1 MCSDEIF
8 IVRLMGSSCGPFS
21 CDNICNVTDIFQK
34 ETTNSVSAK
43 RLAEN
48 VSSIQKSA
56 KEGRSVNLFCISQKI
71 KRKNTR
77 SGVLNKWPKS
87 MLWGHTLGVRGWFCR
102 PERPWKAGEMGCQ
115 EPAEVHRGEVQ
126 SPTRGED
133 QPQAPGGTGGTEM
146 TSSSSPWVSA
156 VPWCVSALRC
166 MAAVLMKW
174 LCPKSAVFSR
184 DLAVPVTGR
193 SRISWQ
199 LRTFWAGWSHK

>member
-8 IVRLMGSSCGPFS
+8 IVRLMGSSCGAFS

-133 QPQAPGGTGGTEM
+133 QPQAPGGTGGAQAGGDADDFQQFPLGLSRSVMCQRTALHGRCIDEM
-146 TSSSSPWVSA
+146 TLPQI
-156 VPWCVSALRC
+156 RC
-166 MAAVLMKW
+166 FL
-174 LCPKSAVFSR
+174 
-184 DLAVPVTGR
+184 
-193 SRISWQ
+193 
-199 LRTFWAGWSHK
+199 